1 VRRRIL
7 AEVLMAHDNRRS
19 ERVAEAIRV
28 EVATFLTEGAKDP
41 RIVGFVTVTGV
52 EVTHDL
58 RHAKVFVSVMG
69 TEKEQRTT
77 LEGLASLAPHLRSRL
92 AKSLK
97 LRFAPELE
105 FRHDPSVERAA
116 RIETLLAQVKSERLE
131 LEGEQETDDAPGSDA
146 RPEDPTD

>member
-1 VRRRIL
+1 
-7 AEVLMAHDNRRS
+7 MAHDNRRA

-69 TEKEQRTT
+69 TEEERRLT
-77 LEGLASLAPHLRSRL
+77 LEGVTSLAPHLRSRL
-92 AKSLK
+92 AKSLR
-97 LRFAPELE
+97 LRFAPELD
-105 FRHDPSVERAA
+105 FRHDPSIERAA
-116 RIETLLAQVKSERLE
+116 RIETLLAQVK
-131 LEGEQETDDAPGSDA
+131 DA
-146 RPEDPTD
+146 RRTPDDEGSTD

>member
-1 VRRRIL
+1 VGVPGRIL
-7 AEVLMAHDNRRS
+7 AEVSMAHDNRRA

-52 EVTHDL
+52 DVTHDL
-58 RHAKVFVSVMG
+58 RHAKVYVSVMA
-69 TEKEQRTT
+69 TDEERQRT

-92 AKSLK
+92 ARSLA
-97 LRFAPELE
+97 LRFAPELD

-116 RIETLLAQVKSERLE
+116 RIETLLAQVNNARRHPDD
-131 LEGEQETDDAPGSDA
+131 EGSTD
-146 RPEDPTD
+146 

>member
-1 VRRRIL
+1 
-7 AEVLMAHDNRRS
+7 M
-19 ERVAEAIRV
+19 
-28 EVATFLTEGAKDP
+28 
-41 RIVGFVTVTGV
+41 
-52 EVTHDL
+52 THDL

-116 RIETLLAQVKSERLE
+116 RIETLLAQVKSERL
-131 LEGEQETDDAPGSDA
+131 GPGIAQDDDDAPGNDA
-146 RPEDPTD
+146 RAEDSTD